1 MTEDLYNIYKLKNY
15 FNTTEFFEKDS
26 KDAKFQG
33 TITQVVEK
41 LQKNEGWHIRI
52 NPEKPC
58 IFYVDFDKTT
68 KERFV
73 KLLKLLCDHL
83 EFQPDDI
90 SYTKS
95 KTIDGKYS
103 YHISIPSMWTDTPLN
118 IKRYFEHYDCYK
130 EFLITKEIDISV
142 YSVKPYRLPLQ
153 TNDAKPIQ
161 HKIIQGTLQDF
172 ITEYTDKA
180 TDYLEPIPEKV
191 YVNNHI
197 DEEVS
202 EEDVHKCLE
211 CMELD
216 DKFSYDDW
224 FQVGTAIKNLTSDFD
239 IWNDWSKQHPKY
251 KASEMKSKWRSFT
264 NTDVGIAFL
273 KSKARQ
279 QNEELYLS
287 YFPKPEVNVEFIDD
301 DEEPESESEPE
312 TQPKP
317 KPVKTNSFEYMS
329 KEFEKT
335 HCKIVNKTVY
345 IKETDK
351 GVIFFSK
358 QKLKESYEHLKCGDK
373 LKKDGEPK
381 LFIDVWT
388 TGNDNIR
395 KYDDCNF
402 YPHPLVAPNNIYN
415 LWSPFECEK
424 YTTPYTKN
432 DEALKVVLN
441 HIKILC
447 NNDEMVSQYLIKW
460 IGQMIQYPAVKTIC
474 PTIISKQGAGKGT
487 IMRLIEKMMG
497 KSKCLETT
505 QPSRDVW
512 GQFNSVMTN
521 AFFVNLNEL
530 SKKDTVEVE
539 GIFKGLITDPTLH
552 INAKGINQVEINSY
566 HRFLITTNKEDPIKT
581 SEDDRRNLIIRSS
594 DEMCGNKGYFK
605 KIYELLNDEITIRT
619 CYDYFKSIPNLDKFN
634 EIEIPKTEYQSNLK
648 RLELSPPEQF
658 LIEMCGKKEGIVE
671 MLSKELYD
679 QFMSFTLAHNIEY
692 STTPLK
698 FAVKLANLKIN
709 GFEKGRHTKK
719 GETKMMDIDKIKK
732 HFKIGFVDD
741 N

>member
-1 MTEDLYNIYKLKNY
+1 MKN
-15 FNTTEFFEKDS
+15 
-26 KDAKFQG
+26 
-33 TITQVVEK
+33 
-41 LQKNEGWHIRI
+41 
-52 NPEKPC
+52 
-58 IFYVDFDKTT
+58 
-68 KERFV
+68 
-73 KLLKLLCDHL
+73 
-83 EFQPDDI
+83 
-90 SYTKS
+90 
-95 KTIDGKYS
+95 
-103 YHISIPSMWTDTPLN
+103 
-118 IKRYFEHYDCYK
+118 
-130 EFLITKEIDISV
+130 
-142 YSVKPYRLPLQ
+142 
-153 TNDAKPIQ
+153 
-161 HKIIQGTLQDF
+161 
-172 ITEYTDKA
+172 
-180 TDYLEPIPEKV
+180 
-191 YVNNHI
+191 
-197 DEEVS
+197 
-202 EEDVHKCLE
+202 
-211 CMELD
+211 
-216 DKFSYDDW
+216 
-224 FQVGTAIKNLTSDFD
+224 
-239 IWNDWSKQHPKY
+239 
-251 KASEMKSKWRSFT
+251 KWKSFT

-273 KSKARQ
+273 KNKAKEKDQ
-279 QNEELYLS
+279 ALYLE
-287 YFPKPEVNVEFIDD
+287 YFPKPDPEFIDD
-301 DEEPESESEPE
+301 EESSDEESDDEDEPS
-312 TQPKP
+312 TPPPQPAP
-317 KPVKTNSFEYMS
+317 KPVNKNSFAYLS
-329 KEFEKT
+329 QEFEKT

-388 TGNDNIR
+388 TGNDKIR

-402 YPHPLVAPNNIYN
+402 YPHPLVCPNNIYN

-432 DEALKVVLN
+432 DEGLQVILN

-460 IGQMIQYPAVKTIC
+460 IGQMIQYPAIKTIC

-487 IMRLIEKMMG
+487 LMRLIENMMG

-530 SKKDTVEVE
+530 SKKDTIEIE
-539 GIFKGLITDPTLH
+539 GIFKGLVTDPTIH

-594 DEMCGNKGYFK
+594 DEMCGNKAYFK
-605 KIYELLNDEITIRT
+605 NIYELLNDESTIRT

-648 RLELSPPEQF
+648 KLELSPPEQF
-658 LIEMCGKKEGIVE
+658 LIEMCGKKDGIVE
-671 MLSKELYD
+671 ILSKDLYD

-698 FAVKLANLKIN
+698 FAVKLSNLKIN

-719 GETKMMDIDKIKK
+719 GETKIMDIDKIKK

>member
-1 MTEDLYNIYKLKNY
+1 
-15 FNTTEFFEKDS
+15 
-26 KDAKFQG
+26 
-33 TITQVVEK
+33 
-41 LQKNEGWHIRI
+41 
-52 NPEKPC
+52 
-58 IFYVDFDKTT
+58 
-68 KERFV
+68 
-73 KLLKLLCDHL
+73 
-83 EFQPDDI
+83 
-90 SYTKS
+90 
-95 KTIDGKYS
+95 
-103 YHISIPSMWTDTPLN
+103 
-118 IKRYFEHYDCYK
+118 
-130 EFLITKEIDISV
+130 
-142 YSVKPYRLPLQ
+142 
-153 TNDAKPIQ
+153 
-161 HKIIQGTLQDF
+161 
-172 ITEYTDKA
+172 
-180 TDYLEPIPEKV
+180 
-191 YVNNHI
+191 
-197 DEEVS
+197 
-202 EEDVHKCLE
+202 
-211 CMELD
+211 
-216 DKFSYDDW
+216 
-224 FQVGTAIKNLTSDFD
+224 
-239 IWNDWSKQHPKY
+239 
-251 KASEMKSKWRSFT
+251 
-264 NTDVGIAFL
+264 
-273 KSKARQ
+273 
-279 QNEELYLS
+279 
-287 YFPKPEVNVEFIDD
+287 
-301 DEEPESESEPE
+301 
-312 TQPKP
+312 
-317 KPVKTNSFEYMS
+317 
-329 KEFEKT
+329 
-335 HCKIVNKTVY
+335 
-345 IKETDK
+345 
-351 GVIFFSK
+351 
-358 QKLKESYEHLKCGDK
+358 
-373 LKKDGEPK
+373 
-381 LFIDVWT
+381 
-388 TGNDNIR
+388 
-395 KYDDCNF
+395 
-402 YPHPLVAPNNIYN
+402 
-415 LWSPFECEK
+415 
-424 YTTPYTKN
+424 
-432 DEALKVVLN
+432 
-441 HIKILC
+441 
-447 NNDEMVSQYLIKW
+447 MVSQYLIKW
-460 IGQMIQYPAVKTIC
+460 IGQMIQYPAIKTIC

-487 IMRLIEKMMG
+487 LMRLIEKMMG

-605 KIYELLNDEITIRT
+605 KLYELLDDEITIRT